1 MTRYA
6 YTLKLHGGTKGAKNS
21 HPDVAIGHYRKVLEN
36 RINCIKAEIAKAAYH
51 YQVPGTSVI
60 YEDRPRWSCAF
71 RANWKVQVGKEGK
84 WESVI
89 EGTQKRFPWDFDGF
103 GEADER
109 NNHAYEFAK
118 YVDLW
123 KAEQL
128 LNNSTVSG
136 MSVDEPIFVYNPSPY
151 ARWLNN
157 GGDGGKLEGTFKT
170 FAFHQTGD
178 GKWLQPALDFIGN
191 GYNAVKEDIN
201 GIIDRGLANAAT
213 MKAKG

>member
-71 RANWKVQVGKEGK
+71 RANWKVQVGKEGQ
-84 WESVI
+84 WESVLA
-89 EGTQKRFPWDFDGF
+89 GTQDRFPWDG
-103 GEADER
+103 DENGR
-109 NNHAYEFAK
+109 THAYEYANL
-118 YVDLW
+118 VDLW

-128 LNNSTVSG
+128 LNNSTVSK
-136 MSVDEPIFVYNPSPY
+136 MAVDEPIFIYNPSPY
-151 ARWLNN
+151 ARWLNY
-157 GGDGGKLEGTFKT
+157 GGLLGGTFKT
-170 FAFHQTGD
+170 HAFAQTGD
-178 GKWLQPALDFIGN
+178 GKWWQPALNFLGT
-191 GYNAVKEDIN
+191 GYDAVKKDIN
-201 GIIDRGLANAAT
+201 GIIDRGLANAAQ

>member
-71 RANWKVQVGKEGK
+71 RANWKVQIGKEGQ
-84 WESVI
+84 WESVLA
-89 EGTQKRFPWDFDGF
+89 GTQKRFPWYR
-103 GEADER
+103 DEFSDEPE
-109 NNHAYEFAK
+109 NDHAYEFAQ
-118 YVDLW
+118 YVDVW

-128 LNNSTVSG
+128 LNNSTISK
-136 MSVDEPIFVYNPSPY
+136 MPVDEPIFIYNPSPY
-151 ARWLNN
+151 ARWLNY
-157 GGDGGKLEGTFKT
+157 GGILPGTFKSYLW
-170 FAFHQTGD
+170 ANGHGSQ
-178 GKWLQPALDFIGN
+178 WIQPALNFLGT
-191 GYNAVKEDIN
+191 GYDAVKKDIN

>member
-36 RINCIKAEIAKAAYH
+36 RVNCIKAEIAKAAYH

-71 RANWKVQVGKEGK
+71 RANWKVQVGKEGQ
-84 WESVI
+84 WESVLA
-89 EGTQKRFPWDFDGF
+89 GTQDRFPWDGDSF
-103 GEADER
+103 GAGYGGD
-109 NNHAYEFAK
+109 HDYEFAQ
-118 YVDLW
+118 YVDVWYADKLLT
-123 KAEQL
+123 KAA
-128 LNNSTVSG
+128 VSN
-136 MSVDEPIFVYNPSPY
+136 MPVDEPIFIYNPSPY
-151 ARWLNN
+151 AHWLND

-170 FAFHQTGD
+170 HVFHQTGD
-178 GKWLQPALDFIGN
+178 GKWLQPALNFIGH

-201 GIIDRGLANAAT
+201 SIIDRGLANAAT